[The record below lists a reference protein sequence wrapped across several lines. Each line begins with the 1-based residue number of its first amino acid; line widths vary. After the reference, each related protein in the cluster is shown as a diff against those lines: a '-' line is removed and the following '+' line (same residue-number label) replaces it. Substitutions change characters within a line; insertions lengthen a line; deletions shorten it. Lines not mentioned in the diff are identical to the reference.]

1 MRLIENNK
9 LLIIL
14 VLTIF
19 CIFMLL
25 INFSEAK
32 VRVRGYFRRNGT
44 YVQPHYRTYPNKYKF
59 DNWSSWGNY
68 NPLTGKRGYKI
79 W

>member
-1 MRLIENNK
+1 MKKFLIPF
-9 LLIIL
+9 LLIGL
-14 VLTIF
+14 VLF
-19 CIFMLL
+19 LFS
-25 INFSEAK
+25 INFTEAY
-32 VRVRGYFRRNGT
+32 VRVRGYFRRDGT

-68 NPLTGKRGYKI
+68 NPFTGKPGYRR